1 MDDIVTRF
9 VTDLIGR
16 LSGPLTLRLFLQPGV
31 ATILAIRDGLK
42 DAHEGRPPHFWR
54 MVTGPPEARRRRA
67 KETWKAVLKVFS
79 MAVALDCVYQLLV
92 FRWIYPVEAMFT
104 AVILAIL
111 PYMILRGVVNR
122 IARTWIQPEL
132 APKDNTQTPRASL

>member
-1 MDDIVTRF
+1 MEDILTRF

-16 LSGPLTLRLFLQPGV
+16 LSGPLTLRLFLQPAV
-31 ATILAIRDGLK
+31 AIFLAARDGLK
-42 DAHEGRPPHFWR
+42 DAREGRPPHFWR

-67 KETWKAVLKVFS
+67 RETWRAVLKVFL
-79 MAVALDCVYQLLV
+79 MAVLLDCVYQFLV

-111 PYMILRGVVNR
+111 PYLILRGVINR
-122 IARTWIQPEL
+122 IARAWIEPHRETW
-132 APKDNTQTPRASL
+132 R